1 LTRKG
6 KAHSTRP
13 VSKRQPIWCKYAPE
27 EVEPLVVKLAKEEN
41 TPSKIGLV
49 LRDQYGIPLVKPITG
64 KTVGKILKETGVA
77 SSMPEDLNNL
87 IKRANRLRRHLE
99 RSKGDLYDKR
109 SLELVESKVR
119 RLAKYYGKEGIL
131 PKDWKYRVEG
141 PA

>member
-1 LTRKG
+1 MTRKG

-64 KTVGKILKETGVA
+64 KTVSKILKKTGA
-77 SSMPEDLNNL
+77 APSMPEDLNNL

-119 RLAKYYGKEGIL
+119 RLAKYYSKEGIL

>member
-1 LTRKG
+1 MTRKG

-64 KTVGKILKETGVA
+64 KTVGKILEETGA
-77 SSMPEDLNNL
+77 APSMPEDLNNL

-119 RLAKYYGKEGIL
+119 RLAKYYSKEGIL

>member
-64 KTVGKILKETGVA
+64 KTVGKILKETGA
-77 SSMPEDLNNL
+77 APSMPEDLNNL

-119 RLAKYYGKEGIL
+119 RLAKYYSKEGIL

>member
-1 LTRKG
+1 M
-6 KAHSTRP
+6 
-13 VSKRQPIWCKYAPE
+13 
-27 EVEPLVVKLAKEEN
+27 
-41 TPSKIGLV
+41 
-49 LRDQYGIPLVKPITG
+49 KPITG
-64 KTVGKILKETGVA
+64 KTVGKILEETGA
-77 SSMPEDLNNL
+77 APSMPEDLNNL

-119 RLAKYYGKEGIL
+119 RLAKYYSKEGIL